1 MTTIILLRHGQAIN
15 NIKRILAGRSDGIN
29 LTAEGIDQARNIAEL
44 IRPLNISAIYSS
56 PIQRAK
62 KTAEIVADTNSI
74 DYFTDSRLIELEM
87 GEFTGMKYENLFSK
101 YGNVFLKFY
110 ECDPEIAHYGVETF
124 HEVKNRISNIVNFV
138 SKKHLDQ
145 KVLLVTHMDPIKAMI
160 SNVVEIK
167 PKSLFEL
174 VVANASLTIINNDHN
189 KLSILAINLMNMSR
203 YQKNFI

>member
-15 NIKRILAGRSDGIN
+15 NTKRILAGRSNGIN
-29 LTAEGIDQARNIAEL
+29 LTAEGVDQARNIAEL

-62 KTAEIVADTNSI
+62 KTAEIVAATNSI

-110 ECDPEIAHYGVETF
+110 EGDPEIAHHGVETF
-124 HEVKNRISNIVNFV
+124 HEVKNRISDIVNFV

>member
-110 ECDPEIAHYGVETF
+110 EGDPEIAHYGVETF